1 MWSGQR
7 GYRSDKIIVL
17 ADTGYYTEREKPK
30 HTRGRKKLSRIM
42 AMLLGGIVTIELLI
56 IGAMLLKIDF
66 RSADSVAVIL
76 GAAVLYCGVVA
87 SLTDK

>member
-17 ADTGYYTEREKPK
+17 SDTGYYTEHEKAK
-30 HTRGRKKLSRIM
+30 HNRSRKKLSRIM
-42 AMLLGGIVTIELLI
+42 AMILGAVVTIELLI
-56 IGAMLLKIDF
+56 LGAMLLNLDF

-76 GAAVLYCGVVA
+76 GASVLYCGVVA